1 MNTIGIK
8 KIRDSEIGNE
18 TSHATHIGLYQ
29 NVLINKE
36 EHQAILSNIY
46 FENNTYPTVSFIDFI
61 KREDGTFNAPKV
73 RKGTDEDNYQINGV
87 RFESAFVKFQ
97 EIFHSR
103 EEDKNWYL
111 VFLQN
116 SREEIDFYLI
126 MEDSQEFQELIKI
139 FGDSFDRKEITEGD
153 REYEDVISFIK
164 LNFNVEILPSHG
176 IRNIWWGK
184 EEIFYMVNPGA
195 ESLQE
200 TIFIEKPFLWA
211 PFKGRDNKPQQ
222 NTMVA
227 LVKKGDIV
235 FVYNEQAITGYL
247 TATGD
252 VYGDKHNWTLGG
264 DKGKKK
270 GYKKEEV
277 EGFKVDLD
285 KFNEFEKPITLEE
298 IRNHEIDILNL
309 RDELKATHK
318 TLYFPFNHSSGPR
331 ADKKKVIMAKE
342 GYLTKFPKSLVK
354 ILNIDIEL
362 ENNETEDSDN
372 PINLEGFVDTQR
384 REYDT
389 YVTKRELRDLVL
401 NIHNYKCQFCNNKN
415 EYINSNLERVHY
427 AEGAHIKAKNPT
439 IGGEDKL
446 DNLLCLCPTCHKLF
460 DLGAY
465 WMDDELTIRDIDNGI
480 VYQLNEKEEHNINLE
495 NVKFH
500 RDFFK
505 ERRN

>member
-1 MNTIGIK
+1 MEEYSWHQLKQGKLIKNLDFSSFNHRTSVIPKEFYDFFDLDSESKDKVKINLVNKDGKSFKSYIRHADKSRTTPAKLIVWDKSLDKYLKSTFPQWANINKGEKTQDYKLTFIKTKNTNEYIISTEINQTIGIK

-36 EHQAILSNIY
+36 VHQAILSNIY
-46 FENNTYPTVSFIDFI
+46 FENNIYPTISFIDFI
-61 KREDGTFNAPKV
+61 KREDGRVDAPKV

-103 EEDKNWYL
+103 EEDKSWYL
-111 VFLQN
+111 IFLQN
-116 SREEIDFYLI
+116 NREEIDFYLI

-164 LNFNVEILPSHG
+164 LNFDNV
-176 IRNIWWGK
+176 N
-184 EEIFYMVNPGA
+184 
-195 ESLQE
+195 
-200 TIFIEKPFLWA
+200 
-211 PFKGRDNKPQQ
+211 
-222 NTMVA
+222 
-227 LVKKGDIV
+227 
-235 FVYNEQAITGYL
+235 
-247 TATGD
+247 
-252 VYGDKHNWTLGG
+252 
-264 DKGKKK
+264 
-270 GYKKEEV
+270 
-277 EGFKVDLD
+277 
-285 KFNEFEKPITLEE
+285 
-298 IRNHEIDILNL
+298 
-309 RDELKATHK
+309 
-318 TLYFPFNHSSGPR
+318 
-331 ADKKKVIMAKE
+331 
-342 GYLTKFPKSLVK
+342 
-354 ILNIDIEL
+354 L
-362 ENNETEDSDN
+362 ENKATEDSDN
-372 PINLEGFVDTQR
+372 PINFEGFVDTQR

-389 YVTKRELRDLVL
+389 YVTDRKLRDLVL

-480 VYQLNEKEEHNINLE
+480 VYQLNEKEEHEINLE

-505 ERRN
+505 KRRN